1 MIVKLSAWNATEVV
15 CPGEV
20 AGLLAATGLVS
31 VEIAEPPDRWRLT
44 ASSRVGVGVGQDW
57 ELWVTPRI
65 ELAQL
70 MFLLSYSRAD
80 GWGDRLAGYG
90 GDEDLFA
97 AIASGFA
104 SRAEAAIRPAPLA
117 GYVSVDET
125 APVLR
130 GRLRIADQ
138 IARRPA
144 IPFPLEITYD
154 DFSSDIAENRLILGA
169 AELLLRFPRVPART
183 RARLLRIRAALDGV
197 APAQPATSVL
207 VPAPTRLN
215 DHYTTALVLA
225 RLILQGTGIS
235 TQAGGVTSSTFS
247 FDMNT
252 VFEDFLTR
260 ALADVVEVA
269 GARLIAQDNHRYLDV
284 QRRLRLKPDI
294 TIWKHGVCLAVLDA
308 KYKPLTTPGFPNAD
322 AYQMLAYCTAY
333 GLDHGTLVY
342 AKDELDEQRT
352 HTVDGAGIRID
363 VRALDVAKPYSHVLA
378 QVEGLSAAL
387 LGQSEIAA

>member
-1 MIVKLSAWNATEVV
+1 VIVKLAAWNATEVV
-15 CPGEV
+15 GSGEL
-20 AGLLAATGLVS
+20 AASLAATGLVS
-31 VEIAEPPDRWRLT
+31 VEIHEPPDRWHLT
-44 ASSRVGVGVGQDW
+44 ASSRVGVAVGDGW
-57 ELWVTPRI
+57 ELRVAPRI

-80 GWGDRLAGYG
+80 GWGERVAGYG
-90 GDEDLFA
+90 RDDDLFA

-138 IARRPA
+138 MARRPA

-154 DFSSDIAENRLILGA
+154 DFSPDIVENQLILGA
-169 AELLLRFPRVPART
+169 TEVLLRFPRVSART
-183 RARLLRIRAALDGV
+183 RSRLLRIRALLDGV
-197 APAQPATSVL
+197 TPTQAATSVG

-215 DHYTTALVLA
+215 AHYRTVLVLA
-225 RLILQGTGIS
+225 RLILQGIGIS
-235 TQAGGVTSSTFS
+235 THAGDVTSSTFS

-260 ALADVVEVA
+260 TLADVVHTA
-269 GARLIAQDNHRYLDV
+269 GARLVAQDNRRYLDV

-294 TIWKHGVCLAVLDA
+294 TIWKHGDCVAVLDA

-333 GLDHGTLVY
+333 GLAYGTLVY
-342 AKDELDEQRT
+342 AKDALDEQRS
-352 HTVDGAGIRID
+352 HVVPGPGIRIE
-363 VRALDVAKPYSHVLA
+363 VRAVDVAKPYSDVLA
-378 QVEGLSAAL
+378 QVETLSAAL
-387 LGQSEIAA
+387 LGQSEVVA